1 MSGDHNQFR
10 FSDDGGLKE
19 PDDEEEEQTKTNDLG
34 EEMPYWQT
42 AGGFRRDVIVSAL
55 QSAIRR
61 SDEEVASFC
70 AFELVRSGPGYE
82 TQMWNRLALICVEDL
97 VAGNEAIEH
106 VLRYEDLAKNRWEDS
121 EWQRRLCAIAATL
134 VAARAR
140 SSRATTHANG
150 YFSNTM
156 EDRARAKQDD
166 DHEPLYEPPVT
177 EDDLSKG
184 GRYDVVLDKH
194 TRPGA
199 GHHNRGWEHFRVH
212 GARIGPEPET
222 DHGEKWWRRVL
233 EYDHPDYAYR
243 EPEQAFTD
251 EEIDHA
257 VEPTPKDDPWR
268 CGFDEDADLDEFDAQ
283 GE

>member
-1 MSGDHNQFR
+1 MSGDNGEQR
-10 FSDDGGLKE
+10 TLDGE
-19 PDDEEEEQTKTNDLG
+19 TVDDDEGDEEQTNDFE
-34 EEMPYWQT
+34 EEMPYWET

-55 QSAIRR
+55 QSGIRR

-70 AFELVRSGPGYE
+70 AFELVRSGVGYE
-82 TQMWNRLALICVEDL
+82 TQLYNRLVLICVEDL

-134 VAARAR
+134 VAARAQ

-177 EDDLSKG
+177 EDDLSIG
-184 GRYDVVLDKH
+184 GRLDVTIDKH

-199 GHHNRGWEHFRVH
+199 GHHNRGWHQFRVH

-222 DHGEKWWRRVL
+222 ELGRKWWRRVL
-233 EYDHPDYAYR
+233 EYDHPTYAYR
-243 EPEQAFTD
+243 EPEEAYSE
-251 EEIDHA
+251 EEIEHA
-257 VEPTPKDDPWR
+257 LEPTPENDPWR
-268 CGFDEDADLDEFDAQ
+268 CDLEEETDLDEFDS